1 MDNQFRSK
9 AFGGFNRRDV
19 IEYLERSAKEHSEEV
34 GQLRAMLED
43 TQKERDQLQDQLQA
57 LNAECDR
64 LRGEAETAK
73 QLPTAQEEIRRLRDL
88 VAQLEPD
95 AAAYAAI
102 KERAATM
109 ELEAHQRAQ
118 AIIDQARKQADEVQ
132 GEARQWLSGLRRE
145 YGDLRLQVENTVAHA
160 SADLDRVRQGLSNV
174 TLCMD
179 RQKSAMDQFLRAAEA
194 KKEER

>member
-9 AFGGFNRRDV
+9 AFGGFNRKDV
-19 IEYLERSAKEHSEEV
+19 IEYLERSAREHSEEV
-34 GQLRAMLED
+34 AQLRSLLDEA
-43 TQKERDQLQDQLQA
+43 QKERDALQEQMQSLS
-57 LNAECDR
+57 AECDH
-64 LRGEAETAK
+64 LRGLAEAAG
-73 QLPTAQEEIRRLRDL
+73 QLPAAQEEIRRLQGR

-118 AIIDQARKQADEVQ
+118 AIVDQARKQADEVL
-132 GEARQWLSGLRRE
+132 GEARQWLGSLRRE

-160 SADLDRVRQGLSNV
+160 AADLDRVRQGLSNV
-174 TLCMD
+174 SLCMD
-179 RQKSAMDQFLRAAEA
+179 RQKNAMDQFLRTAEPQ
-194 KKEER
+194 KEN

>member
-19 IEYLERSAKEHSEEV
+19 IEYVERSAREHSEE
-34 GQLRAMLED
+34 L
-43 TQKERDQLQDQLQA
+43 
-57 LNAECDR
+57 DR
-64 LRGEAETAK
+64 LRSRLDEAQKEQDRLQEQLRDLTAQRDALQGEAEQAR
-73 QLPTAQEEIRRLRDL
+73 QLPAAQEEIRRLRDL

-118 AIIDQARKQADEVQ
+118 AIVDQARKQADEVT
-132 GEARQWLSGLRRE
+132 GEARQWLGSLRRE

-160 SADLDRVRQGLSNV
+160 TADLDRVRQGLNNV

-179 RQKSAMDQFLRAAEA
+179 RQKNAVDQFLRSAEP
-194 KKEER
+194 KKEQ

>member
-9 AFGGFNRRDV
+9 AFGGFNRKDV
-19 IEYLERSAKEHSEEV
+19 IEYLERSAREHSEEV
-34 GQLRAMLED
+34 AQLRSLLDEA
-43 TQKERDQLQDQLQA
+43 QKERDALQEQLQT

-64 LRGEAETAK
+64 LRSQAEAAG
-73 QLPTAQEEIRRLRDL
+73 QLPAAQEEIRRLQGR

-118 AIIDQARKQADEVQ
+118 AIVDQARKQADEVL
-132 GEARQWLSGLRRE
+132 GEARQWLGGLRRE

-160 SADLDRVRQGLSNV
+160 TADLDRVRQGLSNV
-174 TLCMD
+174 SLCMD
-179 RQKSAMDQFLRAAEA
+179 RQKNAMDQFLRAAEPQ
-194 KKEER
+194 KEQ

>member
-19 IEYLERSAKEHSEEV
+19 IEYVERSAREHNEELD
-34 GQLRAMLED
+34 QLRSLLDEA
-43 TQKERDQLQDQLQA
+43 QKERDQLQDQLQTLA
-57 LNAECDR
+57 AERDA
-64 LRGEAETAK
+64 LRGEAEQAK
-73 QLPTAQEEIRRLRDL
+73 QLPAAQEEIRRLRDM

-95 AAAYAAI
+95 ATAYAAI

-118 AIIDQARKQADEVQ
+118 AIVDQARKQADEALS
-132 GEARQWLSGLRRE
+132 GARQWLGGLRRE

-160 SADLDRVRQGLSNV
+160 TADLDRVRQGLSNV
-174 TLCMD
+174 SLCMD
-179 RQKSAMDQFLRAAEA
+179 RQKNAMDQFLRAAEP
-194 KKEER
+194 KKEQ

>member
-1 MDNQFRSK
+1 MDNQFRSS
-9 AFGGFNRRDV
+9 AFGGFNRQDV
-19 IEYLERSAKEHSEEV
+19 IEYLERSAKEHKLQLEQLQGQVESSQQESERLEAKVQELAGQHDELAARAKQAERLPALEEEV
-34 GQLRAMLED
+34 
-43 TQKERDQLQDQLQA
+43 
-57 LNAECDR
+57 
-64 LRGEAETAK
+64 
-73 QLPTAQEEIRRLRDL
+73 RRLREL

-118 AIIDQARKQADEVQ
+118 AIVDQAKNQAAQVT
-132 GEARQWLSGLRRE
+132 GEAKQWLNSLRRE

-160 SADLDRVRQGLSNV
+160 TADLDRVRQGLGNV

-179 RQKSAMDQFLRAAEA
+179 RQKNAVDQFLRAADPQQ
-194 KKEER
+194 